1 MNNCWNKVLFSTL
14 TALITG
20 ITNSRPELCHSRS
33 LNQEENCV
41 PGLPRSIYAMQDPS
55 DDLLWNLVDR
65 RLDYFISVFL
75 FSLNIFFFWFQSCS
89 RKTSLFQ
96 RALSHM
102 LTLQNDLLNSYEL
115 LSDTSTCKTVH
126 LNLIYIKVG
135 IHHASKSD
143 PNLFLFPA
151 SSLTMMWPLRAA

>member
-1 MNNCWNKVLFSTL
+1 MNNWWNKVLFSAL

-20 ITNSRPELCHSRS
+20 ITNSRPEPCHRRS
-33 LNQEENCV
+33 INQEENCV
-41 PGLPRSIYAMQDPS
+41 PGLSRSVYAMWDPF
-55 DDLLWNLVDR
+55 DDLLWNLVER
-65 RLDYFISVFL
+65 RWDYFISVLL
-75 FSLNIFFFWFQSCS
+75 FSLNIFFSWFQPCS

-96 RALSHM
+96 RAPSHM
-102 LTLQNDLLNSYEL
+102 LTRQNDLLKSCEL

-135 IHHASKSD
+135 IHHASKSA

-151 SSLTMMWPLRAA
+151 SSLKMVWSLMIA